1 MNHGLVVFEDTVTH
15 RNLLREAGEYAAAAD
30 ADLLLLTFLDEESY
44 EADLETL
51 ESIGRVENVSYGS
64 NAVIEGAVSDIREV
78 AEDVLNGVD
87 VEFNIAVTVADE
99 DERAKRVINA
109 GDEYDRDHAFI
120 VGRSRSPAGK
130 AIFGDFAQRVILN
143 FDGYVTTATS

>member
-15 RNLLREAGEYAAAAD
+15 RTLLREAGEYAAAAD
-30 ADLLLLTFLDEESY
+30 ADLLLLAFLDEESY

-51 ESIGRVENVSYGS
+51 ESVGRVENVSYGS
-64 NAVIEGAVSDIREV
+64 DAIMDAAVSDIRDV
-78 AEDVLNGVD
+78 AEDVLDGLD
-87 VEFNIAVTVADE
+87 VEFDIAVAVAED

-109 GDEYDRDHAFI
+109 GDEYDCDHAFI
-120 VGRSRSPAGK
+120 VGKSRSPTGK

-143 FDGYVTTATS
+143 FDGYVTTATN